1 MGRKSE
7 RLALK
12 NCQEVFR
19 WDQWNCPT
27 EDFFLKKSSNSLD
40 REGAF
45 VKAITV
51 AAVIYTSIKNCSAN
65 FMEYIAGNIRKMY
78 DHGIKVSF
86 DNTGRVKRNIKSESL
101 VYLEN
106 SPNYCR
112 ENVTEGWPGMRGRQC
127 SRRKKDASSLQER
140 RSCRKLCRACGL
152 KVKKKQGIKQNL
164 CKCKFF
170 WCCDVQCETCQE
182 VINEYFCY

>member
-1 MGRKSE
+1 
-7 RLALK
+7 
-12 NCQEVFR
+12 
-19 WDQWNCPT
+19 
-27 EDFFLKKSSNSLD
+27 
-40 REGAF
+40 
-45 VKAITV
+45 
-51 AAVIYTSIKNCSAN
+51 
-65 FMEYIAGNIRKMY
+65 MY

-86 DNTGRVKRNIKSESL
+86 DNTGRVKRNINSESL

-152 KVKKKQGIKQNL
+152 KVKKKQAIKQNL

-170 WCCDVQCETCQE
+170 WCCDVQCETCPE
-182 VINEYFCY
+182 IINEYFCY